1 MARSTTTFS
10 VTIPTELSEQLDH
23 VLAKRGCARSYLVSV
38 ALERYLDTRRW
49 EEIVSEARERA
60 VALDLQPDTAQRLIE
75 ETLEGIRV
83 DFVQEMIEEV
93 RSEQNPAWR

>member
-1 MARSTTTFS
+1 MERLTTTFS
-10 VTIPTELSEQLDH
+10 VSIPTELSEQLDH
-23 VLAKRGCARSYLVSV
+23 VLAKRGCSRSFLVSV

-60 VALDLQPDTAQRLIE
+60 VALGLQADAAQQLIE
-75 ETLEGIRV
+75 ETLEDIRV

-93 RSEQNPAWR
+93 RFEQNPAWR